1 MIKGTRDLVI
11 GTLSSKVTIAPNLVI
26 VGFVETVIQH
36 FENVMWYNE
45 KILLKKFAYRF
56 QSLKITFEN
65 STIKKVRM
73 GQSFENSIIKK
84 VRMGQS

>member
-1 MIKGTRDLVI
+1 
-11 GTLSSKVTIAPNLVI
+11 
-26 VGFVETVIQH
+26 
-36 FENVMWYNE
+36 MWYNE

-56 QSLKITFEN
+56 QSLKIAFEN